1 MVSPEQLKTF
11 FASPGW
17 HYVEERMKE
26 WQESYLRDLLAE
38 TDLHEVLRIQA
49 RLQQLDAMLRIRA
62 RLWKTWIRTFNRN
75 LTGANH
81 G

>member
-49 RLQQLDAMLRIRA
+49 RLQQLDAMLRIKSAFVEDLDSDLQQKLDRS
-62 RLWKTWIRTFNRN
+62 
-75 LTGANH
+75 
-81 G
+81 